1 MKLKKFMLIELVKLF
16 LLGPKQARPALRFVI
31 RQFGMDIRISDK
43 AMGH

>member
-1 MKLKKFMLIELVKLF
+1 MKLKKLMLIGLIKLF
-16 LLGPKQARPALRFVI
+16 LLGPKRARPVLRYVI